1 MDIRL
6 IQSMMK
12 AQAMANFSSNTVS
25 ANSSTSTMFQHVL
38 KTMMTQQLHSSSNS
52 SIRSQLQANQITN
65 NRLYNSL
72 SPIQS
77 KISKDVQTII
87 DQAANKYGVD
97 RNLIA
102 TVIQAESNFNQHAV
116 SSAGAQGYMQ
126 LMPGTAAGLG
136 VTDSF
141 DAQQNIYGGTSY
153 LKQMLSK
160 YNGDT
165 SLALAAYNAG
175 PGNVDKYGGI
185 PPFKETQ
192 NYVNK
197 IMSQYV

>member
-12 AQAMANFSSNTVS
+12 AQAMANFSSNTMNT
-25 ANSSTSTMFQHVL
+25 NSSTSTMFQNVL
-38 KTMMTQQLHSSSNS
+38 ESMMAQQIKDSTGP
-52 SIRSQLQANQITN
+52 SIRSQLQPNQVTT
-65 NRLYNSL
+65 NRLYNSP
-72 SPIQS
+72 SPVQS
-77 KISKDVQTII
+77 KVSNDVQSII
-87 DQAANKYGVD
+87 DQAANTYGVD

-102 TVIQAESNFNQHAV
+102 TVIRAESNFNQHAV
-116 SSAGAQGYMQ
+116 SSAGAQGFMQ

-141 DAQQNIYGGTSY
+141 DARQNINGGTRY
-153 LKQMLSK
+153 LKQMLTK

-192 NYVNK
+192 NYVTK